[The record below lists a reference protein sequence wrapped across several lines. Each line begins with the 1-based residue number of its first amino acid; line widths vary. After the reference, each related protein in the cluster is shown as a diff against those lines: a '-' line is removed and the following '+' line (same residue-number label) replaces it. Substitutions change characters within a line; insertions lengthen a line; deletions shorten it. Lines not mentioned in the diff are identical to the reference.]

1 VATEEWDRSDMGLV
15 RLPQIES
22 NIAPEIE
29 QLAIWPLTIPFDHR
43 PITVIMNIRISV
55 IWMHSMDLS
64 FLETQMLHWQLGTG
78 ITGSRVIEQ
87 HLTRKISKRKSFSAY
102 MVVSLR
108 IGGNRRL
115 VATEHWWQ

>member
-1 VATEEWDRSDMGLV
+1 
-15 RLPQIES
+15 
-22 NIAPEIE
+22 
-29 QLAIWPLTIPFDHR
+29 
-43 PITVIMNIRISV
+43 
-55 IWMHSMDLS
+55 MHSMDLS

-115 VATEHWWQ
+115 VATEHWWQWSIGGNRGLGATEQSIGGDRALVATHRIGGNRGVGS